1 MEEEIKA
8 EFERSGFTLDQE
20 EDILKKCLTFCIN
33 YKLTASDLV
42 SSWEVYY
49 LNRQL
54 NGSVVQNGHMD
65 GFLLHLQNEHKE
77 ILIKEE
83 AHPHIYSS
91 NDVDMI
97 LSEEHEE
104 NKEETIGTPV
114 DQKERLYTETIDST
128 PGTNGIVPSSG
139 KPSRLSTGHVTPFG
153 QRTNKFVVQFTLNE
167 FANKKENDSREQE
180 IVGHEDDII
189 RRVQPSERC
198 SLEVQ
203 RSRPESG
210 CRFMYDKIE
219 DKFNSLEN
227 RIRRLTTAF
236 VASGLYEESVDPT
249 MASQKSAFSVGM
261 ISCDGEGRLNE
272 KSILLQGSVEQS
284 GGQRV
289 RLDLQKLTQYSFFP
303 GQVVGVEG
311 HNPCG
316 HCLVASKVFDS
327 FPFSVSP
334 DVEFPP
340 AKKQA
345 MDHEFQPDSPSS
357 TPEKLSLVIAAGPFT
372 TTDNLLFEPL
382 VELLAYA
389 TRKQPQ
395 LLMLLGPFIDSE
407 HPEIRKGTIDRSF
420 DDIFHSDILRRL
432 QDYAKYMG
440 SAARVVLVPSLRD
453 AFHDFV
459 FPQPAFDIH
468 SDLKNQIT
476 CLPNPGL
483 FDANKKTC
491 LGFPFPEVSC
501 RLSEHFYPLY
511 PPSEDVPL
519 DLSLAPEALQ
529 IPSIPDII
537 ILPSDLSPFVK
548 VLALG
553 EKTSTGEQ
561 TRCIAVNPG
570 RLAKGVGGGTFV
582 EINYHEN
589 PDRTH
594 ALIFRM

>member
-1 MEEEIKA
+1 MEQEIKA
-8 EFERSGFTLDQE
+8 EFESSGFTLDQE

-33 YKLTASDLV
+33 YKLSASDLV

-65 GFLLHLQNEHKE
+65 GFLLHLQNEQKE
-77 ILIKEE
+77 SLIKEK

-104 NKEETIGTPV
+104 NKEGTIGTPV
-114 DQKERLYTETIDST
+114 DRKERLYTEIIDST

-139 KPSRLSTGHVTPFG
+139 KPSRLSTSHVTPFR

-167 FANKKENDSREQE
+167 FAKKENNSREQE

-203 RSRPESG
+203 RSWPESG
-210 CRFMYDKIE
+210 CRFMYDRIE

-249 MASQKSAFSVGM
+249 MASQVIYM
-261 ISCDGEGRLNE
+261 YNRLM
-272 KSILLQGSVEQS
+272 KSIMLL
-284 GGQRV
+284 
-289 RLDLQKLTQYSFFP
+289 
-303 GQVVGVEG
+303 GQVVGIEG
-311 HNPCG
+311 HNPSG
-316 HCLVASKVFDS
+316 HCLVALKVFDS

-334 DVEFPP
+334 DMEFPP

-345 MDHEFQPDSPSS
+345 MDHEFQPNSPSS
-357 TPEKLSLVIAAGPFT
+357 TPKKLSLVQKIAPTSFGLSGSQNNLVFVITAGPFT
-372 TTDNLLFEPL
+372 TTDNLLFKPL

-395 LLMLLGPFIDSE
+395 LLMLLGPFVDSE
-407 HPEIRKGTIDRSF
+407 HPEIRKATIDRSF
-420 DDIFHSDILRRL
+420 DDIFHSDILRRV
-432 QDYAKYMG
+432 QNYAKYMG

-459 FPQPAFDIH
+459 FPQPAFDFH

-476 CLPNPGL
+476 CLTNPRF
-483 FDANKKTC
+483 FDAN
-491 LGFPFPEVSC
+491 
-501 RLSEHFYPLY
+501 
-511 PPSEDVPL
+511 
-519 DLSLAPEALQ
+519 
-529 IPSIPDII
+529 
-537 ILPSDLSPFVK
+537 K

-553 EKTSTGEQ
+553 EKTRTGEQ

-570 RLAKGVGGGTFV
+570 RLAKGIGGGTFV
-582 EINYHEN
+582 EINYHEE

-594 ALIFRM
+594 ALIFRMQFLNRKSNLSVSL

>member
-1 MEEEIKA
+1 M
-8 EFERSGFTLDQE
+8 SPTS
-20 EDILKKCLTFCIN
+20 
-33 YKLTASDLV
+33 Y
-42 SSWEVYY
+42 
-49 LNRQL
+49 
-54 NGSVVQNGHMD
+54 
-65 GFLLHLQNEHKE
+65 
-77 ILIKEE
+77 
-83 AHPHIYSS
+83 
-91 NDVDMI
+91 
-97 LSEEHEE
+97 
-104 NKEETIGTPV
+104 
-114 DQKERLYTETIDST
+114 
-128 PGTNGIVPSSG
+128 VP
-139 KPSRLSTGHVTPFG
+139 T
-153 QRTNKFVVQFTLNE
+153 
-167 FANKKENDSREQE
+167 
-180 IVGHEDDII
+180 
-189 RRVQPSERC
+189 
-198 SLEVQ
+198 
-203 RSRPESG
+203 
-210 CRFMYDKIE
+210 KIE
-219 DKFNSLEN
+219 GFHDAHIHCKVF
-227 RIRRLTTAF
+227 
-236 VASGLYEESVDPT
+236 
-249 MASQKSAFSVGM
+249 FS
-261 ISCDGEGRLNE
+261 
-272 KSILLQGSVEQS
+272 SVEQS

-311 HNPCG
+311 HNPSG

-432 QDYAKYMG
+432 QDYAEYMG

-483 FDANKKTC
+483 FDANK
-491 LGFPFPEVSC
+491 LGERIKSGHSGVNMAGT
-501 RLSEHFYPLY
+501 RLLNFYVFGFYPLY

-561 TRCIAVNPG
+561 TRCITVNPG

-582 EINYHEN
+582 EMNYHEN

-594 ALIFRM
+594 ALIFHM